1 MITLENID
9 NTKQSLDKYLIN
21 FFVDIEENYDGF
33 IEKMVKEFKLL
44 FPDYIVDDIFSNQI
58 KIKYI
63 FYDYKMKRFYYDFE
77 SYNNIL
83 PLYYKLDF
91 SNIIVLNVET
101 FMYCEN
107 KKNKLTDYFKTNLS
121 KEKIMNNIII
131 PIKTGINTLLVKD
144 EELFIKLLQEEYF
157 NNKCNLFPFS
167 RNSDLVN
174 IYTLILFDKY
184 IYIDYNKIFSNLTFH
199 KFEQLVLQLKNIVKT
214 TTTLEYITKQYIKK
228 EKAIVNSDIDELI
241 FQYYLYRL
249 KENTTQSEFINKLI
263 RLRNVHSLDLFAHKD
278 IIINLLDE
286 INIDKIFEEKKDWNE
301 INKKDFDD
309 LNKYPIFLC
318 FKKKY
323 GFFKSLKY
331 TIKLFNKNK

>member
-9 NTKQSLDKYLIN
+9 NTKESLDKDLIN
-21 FFVDIEENYDGF
+21 FFVDIEDNYDGF

-44 FPDYIVDDIFSNQI
+44 FPDYILDDIFPNQI

-101 FMYCEN
+101 FMYFDN
-107 KKNKLTDYFKTNLS
+107 KKNKLNDYFKKNIS
-121 KEKIMNNIII
+121 KEKIINNIIT
-131 PIKTGINTLLVKD
+131 PIKTGINTLLVRD
-144 EELFIKLLQEEYF
+144 EKLFIKLFQEEYF
-157 NNKCNLFPFS
+157 ENKFNLFPFS

-174 IYTLILFDKY
+174 IYILILFDK
-184 IYIDYNKIFSNLTFH
+184 YIDYNKIFSNLTFH
-199 KFEQLVLQLKNIVKT
+199 KFEQLILKLKNIVKKIA
-214 TTTLEYITKQYIKK
+214 TLEYITKQYIKK
-228 EKAIVNSDIDELI
+228 EKAIVNFDIDELI

-249 KENTTQSEFINKLI
+249 KENITQSEFINILI
-263 RLRNVHSLDLFAHKD
+263 RLRNIHSLDIFEHKD

-286 INIDKIFEEKKDWNE
+286 INIDKMFEEKKDWNE

-309 LNKYPIFLC
+309 LNKYSVFLC